1 MKKLVALILA
11 ALLLTGCALAED
23 WQAKLAEYSLEELQ
37 EMAAAYDAEI
47 IRRTKESFEVPTG
60 TYIVGEDL
68 PAGTYSVDY
77 VNNAGILGL
86 YDSQRALDTDDPY
99 FFEIVSKTERIG
111 KVTLKAGD
119 ILTVDAT
126 VSFSLYKGLGW

>member
-11 ALLLTGCALAED
+11 VLLLTGCALAED
-23 WQAKLAEYSLEELQ
+23 WQAKLADYSLEELQ
-37 EMAAAYDAEI
+37 AMAAAYDAEI

-77 VNNAGILGL
+77 VNNSGILGL

-99 FFEIVSKTERIG
+99 FFEIVSKSERIG

>member
-37 EMAAAYDAEI
+37 AMAAAYDAEI

>member
-11 ALLLTGCALAED
+11 VLLLTGCALAED
-23 WQAKLAEYSLEELQ
+23 WQAKLADYSLEELQ

>member
-11 ALLLTGCALAED
+11 VLLLTGCALAED

-37 EMAAAYDAEI
+37 AMAAAYDAEI

-77 VNNAGILGL
+77 VNNAGIVGL

-99 FFEIVSKTERIG
+99 FFEIVSKSERIG

>member
-11 ALLLTGCALAED
+11 VLLLTGCALAED

-60 TYIVGEDL
+60 TYVVGEDL
-68 PAGTYSVDY
+68 PAGTYRVDY
-77 VNNAGILGL
+77 IRSAGILGV
-86 YDSQRALDTDDPY
+86 YDNQAAFDQEDPAIY
-99 FFEIVSKTERIG
+99 QLVARDEPIG
-111 KVTLKAGD
+111 KIKLTEGQ
-119 ILTVDAT
+119 ILTVDSA